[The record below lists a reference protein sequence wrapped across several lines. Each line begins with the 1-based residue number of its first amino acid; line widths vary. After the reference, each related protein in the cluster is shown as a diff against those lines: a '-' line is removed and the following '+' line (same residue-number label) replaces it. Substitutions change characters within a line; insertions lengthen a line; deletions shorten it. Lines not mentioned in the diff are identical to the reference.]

1 MELITR
7 PLTKK
12 EFLCMVENDE
22 IPFVVIVDKRLIPTF
37 GVGCDSDNDLTEKI
51 SEIVLGDTSGE
62 IVCWNIVKEISEK
75 LVEIKGIINVA
86 YFLFGE
92 SSACDLIEHWE
103 EECAAHLAYSNDKK
117 DMYEGKW

>member
-12 EFLCMVENDE
+12 EILCMVENDE
-22 IPFVVIVDKRLIPTF
+22 IPFVVIVDKRLVPTSCAS
-37 GVGCDSDNDLTEKI
+37 CDSDNDLTEKI

-86 YFLFGE
+86 YFLFWRIFG
-92 SSACDLIEHWE
+92 
-103 EECAAHLAYSNDKK
+103 
-117 DMYEGKW
+117 M